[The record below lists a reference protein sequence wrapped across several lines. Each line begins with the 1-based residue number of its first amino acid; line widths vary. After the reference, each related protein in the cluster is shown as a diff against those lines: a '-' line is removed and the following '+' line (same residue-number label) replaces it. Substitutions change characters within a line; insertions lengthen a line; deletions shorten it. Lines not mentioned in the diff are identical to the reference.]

1 MNHRQPRWMRAAL
14 SACLFFASAT
24 VMAQEDRINAELERI
39 EQTLDARIGF
49 AAHNLATGQRW
60 GVNADE
66 RFAMSSTFKTLA
78 CGALLEQVDE
88 GQLALETEVSFEAS
102 ELVTYS
108 PVTEQYAGHQPMT
121 LFELCDATMT
131 TSDNTAANLVLQAL
145 GGPEAITAFVRSM
158 DDPVTRLDRYETEL
172 NEATPGDERDT
183 TTPNAMLATLEKLVL
198 GDVLSDESRQQ
209 LEAWMKGNAVADGLF
224 RAAMPFDWIIADRT
238 GAGGYGS
245 RSITA
250 IIWPPEQ
257 APTVVVLYIT
267 ETEASFEERNAA
279 IASLGEVVQ
288 DVIAESHRRP

>member
-1 MNHRQPRWMRAAL
+1 MNHRQPRWLRAAL
-14 SACLFFASAT
+14 SACVLFASSHA
-24 VMAQEDRINAELERI
+24 MAQDDPITAELARI
-39 EQTLDARIGF
+39 EQALDARIGF

-60 GVNADE
+60 EVNADE

-88 GQLALETEVSFEAS
+88 GQLALETEVSFE
-102 ELVTYS
+102 EFDLVTYS

-145 GGPEAITAFVRSM
+145 GGPEAVTAFARSM
-158 DDPVTRLDRYETEL
+158 DDPITRLDRYETEL

-198 GDVLSDESRQQ
+198 GDVLADESRQQ

-224 RAAMPFDWIIADRT
+224 RAAMPFDWVIADRT

-257 APTVVVLYIT
+257 PPTVAVFYIT
-267 ETEASFEERNAA
+267 DTEASFEERNAA

-288 DVIAESHRRP
+288 ATLADE

>member
-1 MNHRQPRWMRAAL
+1 MNHRPPRWMRAAL
-14 SACLFFASAT
+14 STCLLLASAS
-24 VMAQEDRINAELERI
+24 VMAQEDSITAELRRI
-39 EQTLDARIGF
+39 EHALDARIGF
-49 AAHNLATGQRW
+49 AAHHLATGQRW
-60 GVNADE
+60 EVNADE

-78 CGALLEQVDE
+78 CGALLAQVDE
-88 GQLALETEVSFEAS
+88 GQLALDTEVSFEES

-145 GGPEAITAFVRSM
+145 GGPESITAFARSM
-158 DDPVTRLDRYETEL
+158 DDPVTRLDRFETEL

-198 GDVLSDESRQQ
+198 GEVLSGESRQQ
-209 LEAWMKGNAVADGLF
+209 LEDWMKGNTVADSLF
-224 RAAMPFDWIIADRT
+224 RAAMPFDWVIADRT

-250 IIWPPEQ
+250 IIWPPQ
-257 APTVVVLYIT
+257 QVPMVVVFYIT
-267 ETEASFEERNAA
+267 ETEASFEARNAA
-279 IASLGEVVQ
+279 IASLGEVIQEVL
-288 DVIAESHRRP
+288 AEN

>member
-1 MNHRQPRWMRAAL
+1 MNHRQPRWLRAAL
-14 SACLFFASAT
+14 SACVLFASSHA
-24 VMAQEDRINAELERI
+24 MAQDDSITAELARI
-39 EQTLDARIGF
+39 EQALDARIGF

-60 GVNADE
+60 EVNADE

-88 GQLALETEVSFEAS
+88 GQLALETEVSFEES
-102 ELVTYS
+102 DLVTYS

-145 GGPEAITAFVRSM
+145 GGPEAVTAFARSM
-158 DDPVTRLDRYETEL
+158 DDPITRLDRYETEL

-198 GDVLSDESRQQ
+198 GDVLADDSRQQ

-224 RAAMPFDWIIADRT
+224 RAAMPFDWVIADRT

-257 APTVVVLYIT
+257 PPTVAVFYIT
-267 ETEASFEERNAA
+267 DTEASFEERNAA

-288 DVIAESHRRP
+288 ATLADE

>member
-1 MNHRQPRWMRAAL
+1 MNHRPPRWMRAAL
-14 SACLFFASAT
+14 SMCLLLASAS
-24 VMAQEDRINAELERI
+24 VMAQEDSITAELGRI
-39 EQTLDARIGF
+39 EHALDARIGF
-49 AAHNLATGQRW
+49 AAHHLATGQRW
-60 GVNADE
+60 EVNANE

-78 CGALLEQVDE
+78 CGALLAQVDE
-88 GQLALETEVSFEAS
+88 GQLALDTEVSFEES

-145 GGPEAITAFVRSM
+145 GGPESITAFARSM
-158 DDPVTRLDRYETEL
+158 DDPVTRLDRFETEL

-198 GDVLSDESRQQ
+198 GEVLSGESRQQ
-209 LEAWMKGNAVADGLF
+209 LEDWMKGNAVADSLF
-224 RAAMPFDWIIADRT
+224 RAAMPFDWVIADRT

-257 APTVVVLYIT
+257 VPMVVVFYIT
-267 ETEASFEERNAA
+267 ETEASFDARNAA
-279 IASLGEVVQ
+279 IASLGK
-288 DVIAESHRRP
+288 VIQEMLAEN

>member
-1 MNHRQPRWMRAAL
+1 MNHRQSRWMRAAL

-24 VMAQEDRINAELERI
+24 VMAQEDRITAELERI

-88 GQLALETEVSFEAS
+88 GQLALETEVSFEES

-257 APTVVVLYIT
+257 APTVVVFYIT

-288 DVIAESHRRP
+288 ESLAAH

>member
-1 MNHRQPRWMRAAL
+1 MTLPQPRWVRAAL
-14 SACLFFASAT
+14 SVCLLLVSAS
-24 VMAQEDRINAELERI
+24 VMAQEDSITAELERI
-39 EQTLDARIGF
+39 EQTLEARIGF

-60 GVNADE
+60 EVNADQ

-78 CGALLEQVDE
+78 CGALLAQVDE
-88 GQLALETEVSFEAS
+88 GQLALDTEVSFEAS

-145 GGPEAITAFVRSM
+145 GGPEAVTAFARSM
-158 DDPVTRLDRYETEL
+158 DDRTTRLDRFETEL
-172 NEATPGDERDT
+172 NEATPGDKRDT
-183 TTPNAMLATLEKLVL
+183 TTPNAMLATLETLVL
-198 GDVLSDESRQQ
+198 GDVLTPESRQQ
-209 LEAWMKGNAVADGLF
+209 LQDWMKGNAVADGLF
-224 RAAMPFDWIIADRT
+224 RAAMPDWEIADRT

-257 APTVVVLYIT
+257 APTVVVFYIT
-267 ETEASFEERNAA
+267 ETEASFEARNAA
-279 IASLGEVVQ
+279 IASLGEVIQ
-288 DVIAESHRRP
+288 QTLQGQH

>member
-1 MNHRQPRWMRAAL
+1 MNHRPPRWMRAAL
-14 SACLFFASAT
+14 STCLLLASAS
-24 VMAQEDRINAELERI
+24 VMAHEDSITAELGRI
-39 EQTLDARIGF
+39 EHALDARIGF
-49 AAHNLATGQRW
+49 AAHHLATGQRW
-60 GVNADE
+60 EVNADE

-78 CGALLEQVDE
+78 CGALLAQVDE
-88 GQLALETEVSFEAS
+88 GQLALETEVSFEES

-145 GGPEAITAFVRSM
+145 GGPESITAFARSM
-158 DDPVTRLDRYETEL
+158 DDPVTRLDRFETEL

-198 GDVLSDESRQQ
+198 GEVLSGESRQQ
-209 LEAWMKGNAVADGLF
+209 LEDWMKGNTVADSLF
-224 RAAMPFDWIIADRT
+224 RAAMPFDWVIADRT

-250 IIWPPEQ
+250 IIWPPQ
-257 APTVVVLYIT
+257 QVPMVVVFYIT
-267 ETEASFEERNAA
+267 ETEASFDARNAA
-279 IASLGEVVQ
+279 IASLGEVIQEVL
-288 DVIAESHRRP
+288 AEN

>member
-1 MNHRQPRWMRAAL
+1 MNHRQSPWMRAAL

-49 AAHNLATGQRW
+49 AAHNIATGQRW

-209 LEAWMKGNAVADGLF
+209 LEAWMMGNAVADGLF

-257 APTVVVLYIT
+257 APTVVVFYIT

-288 DVIAESHRRP
+288 ESLAAH

>member
-1 MNHRQPRWMRAAL
+1 MNHRQPRWLRAAL
-14 SACLFFASAT
+14 SACVLFASSHA
-24 VMAQEDRINAELERI
+24 MAQDDPITAELARI
-39 EQTLDARIGF
+39 EQALDARIGF

-60 GVNADE
+60 EVNADE

-88 GQLALETEVSFEAS
+88 GQLALETEVSFEES

-145 GGPEAITAFVRSM
+145 GGPEAVTAFARSM
-158 DDPVTRLDRYETEL
+158 DDPITRLDRYETEL

-198 GDVLSDESRQQ
+198 GDVLADDSRQQ

-224 RAAMPFDWIIADRT
+224 RAAMPFDWVIADRT

-257 APTVVVLYIT
+257 PPTVAVFYIT
-267 ETEASFEERNAA
+267 DTEASFEERNAA

-288 DVIAESHRRP
+288 ATLADE

>member
-1 MNHRQPRWMRAAL
+1 MIYRHPRWMRAAL
-14 SACLFFASAT
+14 SACLLFASSS
-24 VMAQEDRINAELERI
+24 VMAQEDRITAELERI

-60 GVNADE
+60 EVNADE

-88 GQLALETEVSFEAS
+88 GQLALETEVSFEES
-102 ELVTYS
+102 DLVTYS
-108 PVTEQYAGHQPMT
+108 PVTEPYAGHRSMT

-145 GGPEAITAFVRSM
+145 GGPEAVTAFARSM
-158 DDPVTRLDRYETEL
+158 DDPVTRLDRFETEL

-224 RAAMPFDWIIADRT
+224 RAAMPFDWVMADRT
-238 GAGGYGS
+238 GAGGY
-245 RSITA
+245 
-250 IIWPPEQ
+250 P
-257 APTVVVLYIT
+257 
-267 ETEASFEERNAA
+267 ASFTRALNR
-279 IASLGEVVQ
+279 SV
-288 DVIAESHRRP
+288 

>member
-49 AAHNLATGQRW
+49 AAHNIATGQRW
-60 GVNADE
+60 EVNADE

-88 GQLALETEVSFEAS
+88 GQLALETEVSFDVS

-158 DDPVTRLDRYETEL
+158 DDPITRLDRFETEL

-250 IIWPPEQ
+250 IIWPPER
-257 APTVVVLYIT
+257 APTVVVFYIT
-267 ETEASFEERNAA
+267 ETDASFEERNAA
-279 IASLGEVVQ
+279 IASLGEVIQETLV
-288 DVIAESHRRP
+288 DN

>member
-1 MNHRQPRWMRAAL
+1 
-14 SACLFFASAT
+14 
-24 VMAQEDRINAELERI
+24 MAQEDSITAELERI
-39 EQTLDARIGF
+39 EQTLEARIGF

-60 GVNADE
+60 EVNADQ

-78 CGALLEQVDE
+78 CGALLAQVDE
-88 GQLALETEVSFEAS
+88 GQLALDTEVSFEAS

-145 GGPEAITAFVRSM
+145 GGPEAVTAFARSI
-158 DDPVTRLDRYETEL
+158 DDRTTRLDRFETEL
-172 NEATPGDERDT
+172 NEATPGDQRDT
-183 TTPNAMLATLEKLVL
+183 TTPNAMLSTLETLVL
-198 GDVLSDESRQQ
+198 GDVLTPESRQQ
-209 LEAWMKGNAVADGLF
+209 LQDWMKGNAVADGLF
-224 RAAMPFDWIIADRT
+224 RAAMPDWEIADRT

-257 APTVVVLYIT
+257 APTVVVFYIT
-267 ETEASFEERNAA
+267 ETEASFEARNAA
-279 IASLGEVVQ
+279 IASLGEVIQ
-288 DVIAESHRRP
+288 QTLQGQH

>member
-49 AAHNLATGQRW
+49 AAHNIATGQRW

-209 LEAWMKGNAVADGLF
+209 LEAWMMGNAVADGLF

-257 APTVVVLYIT
+257 APTVVVFYIT

-288 DVIAESHRRP
+288 ESLAAH

>member
-1 MNHRQPRWMRAAL
+1 MILPQSRWVRAAL
-14 SACLFFASAT
+14 SVCLLLVSAS
-24 VMAQEDRINAELERI
+24 VMAQQDRITAELERI
-39 EQTLDARIGF
+39 EQELDARIGF

-60 GVNADE
+60 EVNADQ

-88 GQLALETEVSFEAS
+88 GQLALDTEVSFEAS

-108 PVTEQYAGHQPMT
+108 PVTEQYAGDQPMT

-145 GGPEAITAFVRSM
+145 GGPEAITAFARSM
-158 DDPVTRLDRYETEL
+158 DDRTTRLDRYETEL
-172 NEATPGDERDT
+172 NEATPGDKRDT
-183 TTPNAMLATLEKLVL
+183 TTPNAMLATLKTLVL
-198 GDVLSDESRQQ
+198 GDVLTPESRQQ
-209 LEAWMKGNAVADGLF
+209 LQDWMKGNAVADGLF
-224 RAAMPFDWIIADRT
+224 RAAMPFDWDIADRT

-257 APTVVVLYIT
+257 APTAVVFYIT
-267 ETEASFEERNAA
+267 ETEASFEARNAA
-279 IASLGEVVQ
+279 IASLGEVIQ
-288 DVIAESHRRP
+288 QTLQGQQ

>member
-1 MNHRQPRWMRAAL
+1 MNHRSSRWMRAAL
-14 SACLFFASAT
+14 STCLLLASAS
-24 VMAQEDRINAELERI
+24 VLAQEDSITAELERI

-60 GVNADE
+60 AVNADE

-88 GQLALETEVSFEAS
+88 GQLALDTQVNFEES

-108 PVTEQYAGHQPMT
+108 PVTEQYAGHQPIT

-145 GGPEAITAFVRSM
+145 GGPEAVTAFARSM
-158 DDPVTRLDRYETEL
+158 DDPVTRLDRFETEL

-209 LEAWMKGNAVADGLF
+209 LEDWMKGNAVADGLF
-224 RAAMPFDWIIADRT
+224 RAAMPFDWVIADRT

-245 RSITA
+245 RSINA

-257 APTVVVLYIT
+257 APTVVVFYIT

-279 IASLGEVVQ
+279 IASLGEVIQVAL
-288 DVIAESHRRP
+288 AE

>member
-1 MNHRQPRWMRAAL
+1 MNHRPPRWMRAAL
-14 SACLFFASAT
+14 SMCLFLASAS
-24 VMAQEDRINAELERI
+24 VMAHEDSITAELGRI
-39 EQTLDARIGF
+39 EHALDARIGF
-49 AAHNLATGQRW
+49 AAHHLATGQRW
-60 GVNADE
+60 EVNADE

-78 CGALLEQVDE
+78 CGALLAQVDE
-88 GQLALETEVSFEAS
+88 GQLALDTEVSFEES

-145 GGPEAITAFVRSM
+145 GGPESITAFARSM
-158 DDPVTRLDRYETEL
+158 DDPVTRLDRFETEL

-198 GDVLSDESRQQ
+198 GEVLSGESRQQ
-209 LEAWMKGNAVADGLF
+209 LEDWMKGNTVADSLF
-224 RAAMPFDWIIADRT
+224 RAAMPFDWVIADRT

-250 IIWPPEQ
+250 IIWPPQ
-257 APTVVVLYIT
+257 QVPMVVVFYIT
-267 ETEASFEERNAA
+267 ETEASFDARNAA
-279 IASLGEVVQ
+279 IASLGEVIQEVL
-288 DVIAESHRRP
+288 AEN

>member
-24 VMAQEDRINAELERI
+24 VMAQEDRITAELERI

-49 AAHNLATGQRW
+49 AAHNIATGQRW

-88 GQLALETEVSFEAS
+88 GQLALETEVSFEES

-108 PVTEQYAGHQPMT
+108 PVTEQYAGHKPMT

-257 APTVVVLYIT
+257 APTVVVFYIT

-288 DVIAESHRRP
+288 ESLAAH

>member
-1 MNHRQPRWMRAAL
+1 MTLPQLRWVRAAL
-14 SACLFFASAT
+14 SVCLLLVSAS
-24 VMAQEDRINAELERI
+24 VMAQQDRITAELERI
-39 EQTLDARIGF
+39 EQALKARIGF

-60 GVNADE
+60 EVNADQ

-88 GQLALETEVSFEAS
+88 GQLALDTEVSFEAS

-108 PVTEQYAGHQPMT
+108 PVTEQVAGHQPMT

-145 GGPEAITAFVRSM
+145 GGPEAITAFARSM
-158 DDPVTRLDRYETEL
+158 DDPITRLDRYETEL

-183 TTPNAMLATLEKLVL
+183 TTPNAMLATLETLVL
-198 GDVLSDESRQQ
+198 GDVLTPESRQQ
-209 LEAWMKGNAVADGLF
+209 LQDWMKGNAVADGLF
-224 RAAMPFDWIIADRT
+224 RAAMSDWIIADRT

-257 APTVVVLYIT
+257 APTVVVFYIT
-267 ETEASFEERNAA
+267 ETEASFEARNAA
-279 IASLGEVVQ
+279 IASLGEVIQ
-288 DVIAESHRRP
+288 QTLQGQQ

>member
-1 MNHRQPRWMRAAL
+1 MNNHQPRWIYAL
-14 SACLFFASAT
+14 VTAFLLFTSVS
-24 VMAQEDRINAELERI
+24 VMAQEEGITAELERI

-49 AAHNLATGQRW
+49 AAHNLATSQRW
-60 GVNADE
+60 EVNADE

-78 CGALLEQVDE
+78 CGALLDQADK
-88 GQLALETEVSFEAS
+88 GQLTLETEVSFAES
-102 ELVTYS
+102 DLVTYS
-108 PVTEQYAGHQPMT
+108 PVTEEYAGHQPMT

-131 TSDNTAANLVLQAL
+131 TSDNTAANMVLQAL
-145 GGPEAITAFVRSM
+145 GGPEAVTAFARHM
-158 DDPVTRLDRYETEL
+158 GDPITRLDRFETEL

-183 TTPNAMLATLEKLVL
+183 TTPNSMLATLEKLVL

-209 LEAWMKGNAVADGLF
+209 LEEWMKGNAVADGLF
-224 RAAMPFDWIIADRT
+224 RAAMPSDWVIADRT

-257 APTVVVLYIT
+257 APTLVVFYIT

-279 IASLGEVVQ
+279 IAALGEVIQ
-288 DVIAESHRRP
+288 TTLAAN

>member
-1 MNHRQPRWMRAAL
+1 MRAAL
-14 SACLFFASAT
+14 STCLLLASAS
-24 VMAQEDRINAELERI
+24 VMAHEDSITAELGRI
-39 EQTLDARIGF
+39 EHALDARIGF
-49 AAHNLATGQRW
+49 AAHHLATGQRW
-60 GVNADE
+60 EVNADE

-78 CGALLEQVDE
+78 CGALLAQVDE
-88 GQLALETEVSFEAS
+88 GQLALDTEVSFEES

-145 GGPEAITAFVRSM
+145 GGPESITAFARSM
-158 DDPVTRLDRYETEL
+158 DDPVTRLDRFETEL

-198 GDVLSDESRQQ
+198 GEVLSGESRQQ
-209 LEAWMKGNAVADGLF
+209 LEDWMKGNTVADSLF
-224 RAAMPFDWIIADRT
+224 RAAMPFDWVIADRT

-250 IIWPPEQ
+250 IIWPPQ
-257 APTVVVLYIT
+257 QVPMVVVFYIT
-267 ETEASFEERNAA
+267 ETEASFEARNAA
-279 IASLGEVVQ
+279 IASLGEVIQEVL
-288 DVIAESHRRP
+288 AEN

>member
-1 MNHRQPRWMRAAL
+1 MNHRPPRWMRAAL
-14 SACLFFASAT
+14 STCLLLASAS
-24 VMAQEDRINAELERI
+24 VMAQEDSITAELGRI
-39 EQTLDARIGF
+39 EHALDARIGF
-49 AAHNLATGQRW
+49 AAHHLATGQRW
-60 GVNADE
+60 EVNADE

-78 CGALLEQVDE
+78 CGALLAQVDE
-88 GQLALETEVSFEAS
+88 GQLALDTEVSFEES

-145 GGPEAITAFVRSM
+145 GGPESITAFARSM
-158 DDPVTRLDRYETEL
+158 DDPVTRLDRFETEL

-198 GDVLSDESRQQ
+198 GEVLSGESRQQ
-209 LEAWMKGNAVADGLF
+209 LEDWMKGNTVADSLF
-224 RAAMPFDWIIADRT
+224 RAAMPFDWVIADRT

-250 IIWPPEQ
+250 IIWPPQ
-257 APTVVVLYIT
+257 QVPMVVVFYIT
-267 ETEASFEERNAA
+267 ETEASFEARNAA
-279 IASLGEVVQ
+279 IASLGEVIQEVL
-288 DVIAESHRRP
+288 AEN

>member
-1 MNHRQPRWMRAAL
+1 MNHRQPRWLRAAL
-14 SACLFFASAT
+14 SACVLFASSHA
-24 VMAQEDRINAELERI
+24 MAQDDPITAELARI
-39 EQTLDARIGF
+39 EQALDARIGF

-60 GVNADE
+60 EVNADE

-88 GQLALETEVSFEAS
+88 GQLALETEVSFEES
-102 ELVTYS
+102 DLVTYS

-145 GGPEAITAFVRSM
+145 GGPEAVTAFARSM
-158 DDPVTRLDRYETEL
+158 DDPITRLDRYETEL

-198 GDVLSDESRQQ
+198 GDVLADDSRQQ

-224 RAAMPFDWIIADRT
+224 RAAMPFDWVIADRT

-257 APTVVVLYIT
+257 PPTVAVFYIT
-267 ETEASFEERNAA
+267 DTEASFEERNAA

-288 DVIAESHRRP
+288 ATLADE

>member
-1 MNHRQPRWMRAAL
+1 MNHRQPRWLRAAL
-14 SACLFFASAT
+14 SACVLFASSHA
-24 VMAQEDRINAELERI
+24 MAQDDPMTAELARI
-39 EQTLDARIGF
+39 EQALDARIGF

-60 GVNADE
+60 EVNADE

-88 GQLALETEVSFEAS
+88 GQLALETEVSFEES
-102 ELVTYS
+102 DLVTYS

-145 GGPEAITAFVRSM
+145 GGPEAVTAFARSM
-158 DDPVTRLDRYETEL
+158 DDPITRLDRYETEL

-198 GDVLSDESRQQ
+198 GDVLADDSRQQ

-224 RAAMPFDWIIADRT
+224 RAAMPFDWVIADRT

-257 APTVVVLYIT
+257 PPTVAVFYIT
-267 ETEASFEERNAA
+267 DTEASFEERNAA

-288 DVIAESHRRP
+288 ATLADE

>member
-1 MNHRQPRWMRAAL
+1 
-14 SACLFFASAT
+14 
-24 VMAQEDRINAELERI
+24 MAQDDPITAELARI
-39 EQTLDARIGF
+39 EQALDARIGF

-60 GVNADE
+60 EVNADE

-88 GQLALETEVSFEAS
+88 GQLALETEVSFEES
-102 ELVTYS
+102 DLVTYS

-145 GGPEAITAFVRSM
+145 GGPEAVTAFARSM
-158 DDPVTRLDRYETEL
+158 DDPITRLDRYETEL

-198 GDVLSDESRQQ
+198 GDVLADESRQQ

-224 RAAMPFDWIIADRT
+224 RAAMPFDWVIADRT

-257 APTVVVLYIT
+257 PPTVAVFYIT
-267 ETEASFEERNAA
+267 DTEASFEERNAA

-288 DVIAESHRRP
+288 ATLADE

>member
-1 MNHRQPRWMRAAL
+1 MNHRQPRWLRAAL
-14 SACLFFASAT
+14 SACVLFASSHA
-24 VMAQEDRINAELERI
+24 MAQDDSITAELARI
-39 EQTLDARIGF
+39 EQALDARIGF

-60 GVNADE
+60 EVNADE

-88 GQLALETEVSFEAS
+88 GQLALETEVSFEES
-102 ELVTYS
+102 DLVTYS

-145 GGPEAITAFVRSM
+145 GGPEAVTAFARSM
-158 DDPVTRLDRYETEL
+158 DDPITRLDRYETEL

-198 GDVLSDESRQQ
+198 GDVLADDSRQQ
-209 LEAWMKGNAVADGLF
+209 LEAWMKGNAVADSLF
-224 RAAMPFDWIIADRT
+224 RAAMPFDWVIADRT

-257 APTVVVLYIT
+257 PPTVAVFYIT
-267 ETEASFEERNAA
+267 DTEASFEERNAA

-288 DVIAESHRRP
+288 ATLADE

>member
-14 SACLFFASAT
+14 SACLLLASAT

-49 AAHNLATGQRW
+49 AAHNIATGQRW

-108 PVTEQYAGHQPMT
+108 PVTEQYAGHKPMT

-257 APTVVVLYIT
+257 APTVVVFYIT
-267 ETEASFEERNAA
+267 ATEASFEERNAA

-288 DVIAESHRRP
+288 ESLAAH

>member
-1 MNHRQPRWMRAAL
+1 MNHRQPRWLRAAL
-14 SACLFFASAT
+14 SACVLFASSHA
-24 VMAQEDRINAELERI
+24 MAQDDPITAELARI
-39 EQTLDARIGF
+39 EQVLDARIGF

-60 GVNADE
+60 EVNADE

-88 GQLALETEVSFEAS
+88 GQLALETEVSFEES
-102 ELVTYS
+102 DLVTYS

-145 GGPEAITAFVRSM
+145 GGPEAVTAFARSM
-158 DDPVTRLDRYETEL
+158 DDPITRLDRYETEL

-198 GDVLSDESRQQ
+198 GDVLADDSRQQ

-224 RAAMPFDWIIADRT
+224 RAAMPFDWVIADRT

-257 APTVVVLYIT
+257 PPTVAVFYIT
-267 ETEASFEERNAA
+267 DTEASFEERNAA

-288 DVIAESHRRP
+288 ATLADE